1 MNYTIYLTGGLGK
14 IITAIPACEKF
25 VKKNPNTIIVLGWH
39 TPVFFGN
46 PILSH
51 KVFDI
56 STKGLYDKI
65 KDTKILHPEPYFNN
79 DYLNGKISLADAWN
93 QEINHDKELM
103 PIPKLF
109 VSKFECQTSSVIK
122 QNNKPTIAFQPYGTS
137 SKLENNNVTD
147 YSMRS
152 LSKDVTLAL
161 VKLFKR
167 LSYNI
172 FLITNQQISF
182 LNAEDFVNY
191 YPTDIRHYV
200 AAVSQCDYFV
210 GIDSSGQHIAR
221 SYNIPG
227 SIIMGGSNT
236 VNTTYP
242 EFFNICNDKIGREYQ
257 FFGPFTDLFDN
268 YLKNIENSYIMDLS
282 EADIKNLCANIQK
295 HMKKSIK

>member
-1 MNYTIYLTGGLGK
+1 MSYTIYLTGGLGK

-46 PILSH
+46 PLLTD

-56 STKGLYDKI
+56 STKGLYSKI
-65 KDTKILHPEPYFNN
+65 KDSKVLQPEPYFNN
-79 DYLNGKISLADAWN
+79 DYLNGKISLVDAWN
-93 QEINHDKELM
+93 QELNNDKESL
-103 PIPKLF
+103 PIPKLYL
-109 VSKFECQTSSVIK
+109 SKFELQASSVVK
-122 QNNKPTIAFQPYGTS
+122 QKNKPTIAFQPFGTS
-137 SKLENNNVTD
+137 SKFENNDVTD

-152 LSKDVTLAL
+152 LSKNTTLNL
-161 VKLFKR
+161 VKLFKK
-167 LSYNI
+167 YNYNV

-182 LNAEDFVNY
+182 LTAEDFVNY
-191 YPTDIRHYV
+191 YPNDIRHYV

-221 SYNIPG
+221 SFNIPG

-242 EFFNICNDKIGREYQ
+242 DFFNICNDKIGREYQ

-282 EADIKNLCANIQK
+282 EKGIKELCNNIQK
-295 HMKKSIK
+295 HMKRSIK

>member
-1 MNYTIYLTGGLGK
+1 MSYTIYLTGGLGK

-25 VKKNPNTIIVLGWH
+25 VRKNPNTIIVLGWH

-46 PILSH
+46 PLLTD

-56 STKGLYDKI
+56 STKGLYSKI
-65 KDTKILHPEPYFNN
+65 KDSKVLQPEPYFNN
-79 DYLNGKISLADAWN
+79 DYLNGKISLVDAWN
-93 QEINHDKELM
+93 QELNSDKESM
-103 PIPKLF
+103 PIPKLY
-109 VSKFECQTSSVIK
+109 VSKFELQASSVVK
-122 QNNKPTIAFQPYGTS
+122 QKNKPTIAFQPFGTS
-137 SKLENNNVTD
+137 SKFENNDVTD

-152 LSKDVTLAL
+152 LSKNTTLSL
-161 VKLFKR
+161 VKLFKK
-167 LSYNI
+167 YNYNV

-182 LNAEDFVNY
+182 LTAEDFVSY
-191 YPTDIRHYV
+191 YPNDIRHYV

-221 SYNIPG
+221 SFNIPG

-242 EFFNICNDKIGREYQ
+242 DFFNICNDKIGREYQ

-268 YLKNIENSYIMDLS
+268 YLKNIENSYIMDLC
-282 EADIKNLCANIQK
+282 EKDIKELCNNIQK
-295 HMKKSIK
+295 HMKRSIK

>member
-1 MNYTIYLTGGLGK
+1 MSYTIYLTGGLGK

-25 VKKNPNTIIVLGWH
+25 VRKNPNTIIVLGWH

-46 PILSH
+46 PLLTD

-56 STKGLYDKI
+56 STKGLYSKI
-65 KDTKILHPEPYFNN
+65 KDSKVLQPEPYFNN
-79 DYLNGKISLADAWN
+79 DYLNGKISLVDAWN
-93 QEINHDKELM
+93 QELNSDKESM
-103 PIPKLF
+103 PIPKLY
-109 VSKFECQTSSVIK
+109 VSKFELQASSVVK
-122 QNNKPTIAFQPYGTS
+122 QKNKPTIAFQPFGTS
-137 SKLENNNVTD
+137 SKFENNDVTD

-152 LSKDVTLAL
+152 LSKNTTLSL
-161 VKLFKR
+161 VKLFKK
-167 LSYNI
+167 YNYNV

-182 LNAEDFVNY
+182 LNAEDFISY
-191 YPTDIRHYV
+191 YPNDIRHYV

-221 SYNIPG
+221 SFNIPG

-242 EFFNICNDKIGREYQ
+242 DFFNICNDKIGREYQ

-268 YLKNIENSYIMDLS
+268 YLKNIENSYIMDLC
-282 EADIKNLCANIQK
+282 EKDIKELCNNIQK
-295 HMKKSIK
+295 HMKRSIK